1 MLSLAA
7 GLFGLI
13 VGSFLNV
20 LVMRHGARSLS
31 GRSICFS
38 CSAQIRWYDNV
49 PLISWFVLRGRCR
62 SCRSAISIQYP
73 LVEALTGVL
82 FALIFPILVRS
93 TDFFSLQDVTV
104 FVAHVLLTALLI
116 AIAVYDAR
124 HTIIPDAWAY
134 AFSVLAL
141 VIALLT
147 HPAPLTIIL
156 LSGPAAALP
165 LFTLWLVSRG
175 TWMGLGD
182 AKLALGFG
190 WFLGPLFGIIA
201 IFLAFVIGAIVSVC
215 ILLPLPYVVAWLR
228 KRGIARL
235 SGGAAHFTMKS
246 EVAFGPFLVAAF
258 FVTWIS
264 LLYQIPLPL

>member
-1 MLSLAA
+1 MLFLIA

-38 CSAQIRWYDNV
+38 CSAQIRWYDNI
-49 PLISWFVLRGRCR
+49 PLISWLVLRGRCR
-62 SCRSAISIQYP
+62 NCRSAISMQYP

-82 FALIFPILVRS
+82 FALILPILVRN
-93 TDFFSLQDVTV
+93 TDVLSVQDVAI
-104 FVAHVLLTALLI
+104 FIAHTLLVALLI

-124 HTIIPDAWAY
+124 HTIIPDAWVY
-134 AFSVLAL
+134 AFAVLAL

-147 HPAPLTIIL
+147 HPVPLTFIL

-175 TWMGLGD
+175 AWMGLGD

-190 WFLGPLFGIIA
+190 WFLGPLFGITA

-215 ILLPLPYVVAWLR
+215 VLLPLPHVVAWLR